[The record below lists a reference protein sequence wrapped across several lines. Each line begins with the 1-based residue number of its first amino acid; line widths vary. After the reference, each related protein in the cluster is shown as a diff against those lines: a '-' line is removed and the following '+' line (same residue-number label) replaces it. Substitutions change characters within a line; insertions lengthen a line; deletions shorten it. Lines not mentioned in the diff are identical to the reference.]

1 MTQAVQGSN
10 LLDVLKKKMRQT
22 KEEMEK
28 YKEEGEDMGRKLQ
41 LEIMRR
47 EEVSVRIDTL
57 TTATVHCGRSWDV
70 KLLLELKLWSGLSC
84 AVSSVK
90 CPLSRFTSV
99 LSMSI

>member
-57 TTATVHCGRSWDV
+57 TTATVHWPYLGCQAAGV
-70 KLLLELKLWSGLSC
+70 
-84 AVSSVK
+84 A
-90 CPLSRFTSV
+90 
-99 LSMSI
+99 